1 MFINYLQQAAVALV
15 CVACG
20 YVILHVIL
28 SYSFVSSKC
37 AVPRSLLRVLEA
49 SRAVSRALN
58 TSLGG
63 VQREAFTL
71 IWMCHLFAGCCWSWK
86 CYSTSLRRWDGFLIL
101 PKLVISA
108 SPCHGGERGSRVCL
122 CKYIFC
128 SSPSCP
134 LLLFLSYFGAE
145 GMSKVTSRSRE
156 VTSLLLPWL
165 AFSFGYPRTKPVNSI
180 NVTKE
185 VRVVVGCV
193 TGGACSAWGRDCY
206 VGTITGPDACG
217 RCLGGTTGYIAA

>member
-71 IWMCHLFAGCCWSWK
+71 IWMCHLFAACCWWWK
-86 CYSTSLRRWDGFLIL
+86 CYSTSLRRWRWVPDFAKASDFCIPMPWWWERQSGL
-101 PKLVISA
+101 LVQI
-108 SPCHGGERGSRVCL
+108 
-122 CKYIFC
+122 YF
-128 SSPSCP
+128 
-134 LLLFLSYFGAE
+134 LLLSFLPSAPL
-145 GMSKVTSRSRE
+145 
-156 VTSLLLPWL
+156 SLLLRSWGYEQGNQQIQGSYLPSVPLVSIQFWL
-165 AFSFGYPRTKPVNSI
+165 SQDEASQLNQCHQGVW
-180 NVTKE
+180 
-185 VRVVVGCV
+185 VVVGCV
-193 TGGACSAWGRDCY
+193 TGGACSAWGRDCC

-217 RCLGGTTGYIAA
+217 RCLGGTTGDIAA